1 MGRAKA
7 KPPAEAVILPPE
19 LDDDDDNA
27 GGGIPDEDGW
37 VHLERKEAQRED
49 EDPKRKPA
57 RRRS

>member
-7 KPPAEAVILPPE
+7 KPQPEAVILPPE

-27 GGGIPDEDGW
+27 GGGVPDEDGW
-37 VHLERKEAQRED
+37 IHLKGKEPERGEEK
-49 EDPKRKPA
+49 PKRKPA

>member
-1 MGRAKA
+1 
-7 KPPAEAVILPPE
+7 

-49 EDPKRKPA
+49 EKPKRRSA
-57 RRRS
+57 GRRSQSDG